1 MTTSHDYTEHHD
13 EMHFKYVE
21 HMIQLA
27 LSARKYGSYA
37 PYSKYKVGASLFV
50 RSENSQTGSFYVGV
64 NVENA
69 SYGLTICAE
78 RTAIFSAIAAYE
90 ATGGGIFDMMVVVTK
105 DGGTSC
111 GACLQ
116 VMLEF
121 TSDMD
126 LIFVDEE
133 GEIIKHAT
141 VKELLPFSF
150 TKESFN
156 G

>member
-1 MTTSHDYTEHHD
+1 MTTPPDYTEQTELHSD
-13 EMHFKYVE
+13 YIQ

-27 LSARKYGSYA
+27 LSARENGSYA
-37 PYSKYKVGASLFV
+37 PYSKYKVGAALFA
-50 RSENSQTGSFYVGV
+50 RYENSQSGSFYVGV

-90 ATGGGIFDMMVVVTK
+90 ETFGRILDTMVVVTR

-116 VMLEF
+116 VMMEF
-121 TSDMD
+121 NPDMD
-126 LIFVDEE
+126 LVFVNEK
-133 GEIIKHAT
+133 GEIVEHAM
-141 VKELLPFSF
+141 VKDLLRSSF
-150 TKESFN
+150 TKEN
-156 G
+156 LE